1 MLSRW
6 QFLHAIKATM
16 RMTIRVCVVVILA
29 LFISACEKP
38 SPQHIRFGLSSAIVT
53 LDPRFATDATSSR
66 LCRLIFDSLV
76 RFDEAFR
83 PVPSLATW
91 RRETPTRYV
100 FALRNDGQF
109 HDGSPLTAA
118 DVVATYRSI
127 LDPATASPHRGS
139 LSLIEK
145 VYAIDE
151 KNVAFE
157 LSRSDPLFPGLLTIG
172 VLAKKQLAE
181 KTNENSQV
189 VGSGKF
195 RVLGDWN
202 DKRVSLERLSDG
214 QEVHFE
220 TIRDPTVRALKL
232 INNET
237 DVLQGGLAPEIVAW
251 LGQKEGITSHRYAGT
266 TFTYV
271 GLNLRDPYLSQQK
284 IREALALAINREDIA
299 KHLFA
304 GRARLANSIFTPEHW
319 VYHDALSEISHNP
332 DKAKTLL
339 RELGYGPE
347 NPLRLTYKTSSDLF
361 RLRVASVLQDQLA
374 AVGIEIDIQSF
385 DWGTFYGDIKA
396 GRFQLYSLSWVGL
409 KLPDIFRYV
418 FHSQSTPPGGAN
430 RGRYNSSRIDRLIE
444 NAEQV
449 ESLEEKAAIYREIQN
464 QLLLD
469 LPYIPLW
476 YEDHT
481 VVVRNEIEGY
491 TVGLDGNYD
500 ALANVQRRSN

>member
-1 MLSRW
+1 
-6 QFLHAIKATM
+6 M
-16 RMTIRVCVVVILA
+16 RITIRACVVVITAVL
-29 LFISACEKP
+29 ISACEKP

-76 RFDEAFR
+76 RFDDAFR
-83 PVPSLATW
+83 PVPSLTTW
-91 RRETPTRYV
+91 RLETPTRYV
-100 FALRNDGQF
+100 FTLKNDGHF
-109 HDGSPLTAA
+109 HDGSPLAAA
-118 DVVATYRSI
+118 DVVATYKSI
-127 LDPATASPHRGS
+127 LDPSTASPHRGS
-139 LSLIEK
+139 LNLIEK

-151 KNVAFE
+151 KNVVFE
-157 LSRSDPLFPGLLTIG
+157 LSRPDPLFPGLLTIG
-172 VLAKKQLAE
+172 VLAKKQLVG
-181 KTNENSQV
+181 KTNENSQI

-214 QEVHFE
+214 QQVHFE

-237 DVLQGGLAPEIVAW
+237 DILQGGLAPEIVAW
-251 LGQKEGITSHRYAGT
+251 LGQKDGITSYRYAGT

-271 GLNLRDPYLSQQK
+271 GLNLTDPYLSQQK
-284 IREALALAINREDIA
+284 IREALALAINRKDIA
-299 KHLFA
+299 THLFA

-319 VYHDALSEISHNP
+319 VYHDDLPEISYDP
-332 DKAKTLL
+332 EKAKTLL

-361 RLRVASVLQDQLA
+361 RLRVASVLQDQLT

-418 FHSQSTPPGGAN
+418 FHSRSTPPGGAN
-430 RGRYNSSRIDRLIE
+430 RGRYDSKRVDMLIE

-449 ESLEEKAAIYREIQN
+449 DSLEEKETIYREIQS
-464 QLLLD
+464 QLLHD
-469 LPYIPLW
+469 LPYVPLW

-500 ALANVQRRSN
+500 ALANVRRRPN